1 VKDILKMTSLNSV
14 FDIQKD
20 EGGAVKSFGSLAATA

>member
-1 VKDILKMTSLNSV
+1 LKATGLQSV

-20 EGGAVKSFGSLAATA
+20 EESALRTFASQ